1 MTWKRLISTFAHL
14 PCCCFCCCYC
24 NMCLLLLRLATWAVA
39 RPTIA
44 FLPFPLLSHP
54 PLHAPLSRSFPIS
67 SHPQSHPFSHSAI
80 PERMGMSPAG
90 LHRAALFCKASS
102 SPALLVICDP
112 PQQPTANT

>member
-1 MTWKRLISTFAHL
+1 MGKAHL
-14 PCCCFCCCYC
+14 HFRSPS
-24 NMCLLLLRLATWAVA
+24 LLLLLLLLLQHVLAAAAA
-39 RPTIA
+39 RHLGSCSSHHS
-44 FLPFPLLSHP
+44 LPSFSPSLPP

-80 PERMGMSPAG
+80 PERMGMLPAG
-90 LHRAALFCKASS
+90 LHRAALLCKASS